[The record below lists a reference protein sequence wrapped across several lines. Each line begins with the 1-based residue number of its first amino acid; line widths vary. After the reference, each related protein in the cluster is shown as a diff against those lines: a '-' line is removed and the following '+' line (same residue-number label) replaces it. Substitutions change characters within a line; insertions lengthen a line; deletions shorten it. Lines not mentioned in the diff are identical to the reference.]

1 MILRFR
7 MAKTAVARRGASM
20 QGRSAAKIFSALY
33 PCNPLISLVLVERIQ
48 GNPSFSNGH
57 WRGVS
62 QRNGGRSRKPKSADE
77 RANHGR
83 KRGLTGSIAKRSA

>member
-1 MILRFR
+1 MMLRFR
-7 MAKTAVARRGASM
+7 MAKTAVARCDAAT

-33 PCNPLISLVLVERIQ
+33 PCNPLISLNPDERIQ

-57 WRGVS
+57 WRGGS
-62 QRNGGRSRKPKSADE
+62 QRNGGRPRKPKSADE

>member
-33 PCNPLISLVLVERIQ
+33 PCNPLISLNPDERIQ

-57 WRGVS
+57 WRGV
-62 QRNGGRSRKPKSADE
+62 RSETAAVQENPNRPMSVRTMAGN
-77 RANHGR
+77 A
-83 KRGLTGSIAKRSA
+83 A